1 MSDLWMDE
9 TGNYYPWVEEL
20 WALQAKLDPES
31 MLRPVSEM
39 PLPKLSY
46 LVNCMTAIRSRPE
59 LMSKIKD
66 IAQRYPTEEQVPEGE
81 SSDLGSFI
89 SMYLTWLELKDG
101 QVHFGLARAS
111 LYAILYNIETGNFRG
126 SDADLIRQE
135 NPKGSFIDDLA

>member
-66 IAQRYPTEEQVPEGE
+66 IAQRYPTE
-81 SSDLGSFI
+81 
-89 SMYLTWLELKDG
+89 
-101 QVHFGLARAS
+101 
-111 LYAILYNIETGNFRG
+111 
-126 SDADLIRQE
+126 
-135 NPKGSFIDDLA
+135 